1 MTRPA
6 EAADR
11 VMRQGRGT
19 AARREGGRTARALA
33 AAVSGVVLLAG
44 CGPHWAGDE
53 LDIPACR
60 AGLLPGELVITEV
73 MASPGDDA
81 GGAEGPGE
89 QLGDWIEIFSAADA
103 PVDLRGVVITVDD
116 GAASTPRRHVIGAA
130 RIEPGAYFVLG
141 RDRAQLT
148 AVPVDYVYGEALGP
162 LPDDG
167 GRVTL
172 RCDVIEVDAVPYPAA
187 APGAAVGMDGA
198 QVPDAVANDEV
209 ARWCAASQEFA
220 PGLRGSPGASNEV
233 CAGVPGDVPP
243 DPDSCEED
251 GAMRAIV
258 APAVG
263 DLVIT
268 ELMANPEAV
277 PDAQG
282 EWLELYVARD
292 VDLNG
297 LTVEAEAGGDAG
309 DIVIGDAACVR
320 AAAGSHLVL
329 AASMDPAAN
338 GGLAPIA
345 ELDVGLRNTS
355 GALTIGRGQI
365 VLDTIT
371 WTSVPAGASLAL
383 DPAYRSPV
391 HNDLAEHWCASAAL
405 PYGSGDLGTPG
416 AGNASCSQPPPT
428 DGGPSDPGDPN
439 DGGPGEPPAGTCDDA
454 GVLRPIVPPPPGTV
468 RITEIMADPAAAPDS
483 TGEWLELRFGA
494 AADLNGLEL
503 GKTPG
508 QVLTTITSIQCL
520 PVPAD
525 TRVIL
530 ARSADPARN
539 GGLPRV
545 DAGLA
550 FGLVNGG
557 DTLFAGVGGA
567 VLDAVT
573 HGAAIAGVS
582 TSLDED
588 GITWCPSPAGTTYG
602 SGGRGSP
609 GASNPACAPPA
620 SPVVRRR
627 FVR

>member
-1 MTRPA
+1 
-6 EAADR
+6 
-11 VMRQGRGT
+11 
-19 AARREGGRTARALA
+19 
-33 AAVSGVVLLAG
+33 
-44 CGPHWAGDE
+44 
-53 LDIPACR
+53 
-60 AGLLPGELVITEV
+60 
-73 MASPGDDA
+73 
-81 GGAEGPGE
+81 
-89 QLGDWIEIFSAADA
+89 
-103 PVDLRGVVITVDD
+103 
-116 GAASTPRRHVIGAA
+116 VIGAA

-148 AVPVDYVYGEALGP
+148 GLPVDYTYGDALGP
-162 LPDDG
+162 LPHDG

-172 RCDVIEVDAVPYPAA
+172 RCDVIEVDAVTYPAA
-187 APGAAVGMDGA
+187 APGVAVGMDGA
-198 QVPDAVANDEV
+198 RVPDAVANDEV
-209 ARWCAASQEFA
+209 ARWCAASQGFA
-220 PGLRGSPGASNEV
+220 PDLLGSPGASNEV
-233 CAGVPGDVPP
+233 CAGAPDVPP
-243 DPDSCEED
+243 APDSCEED
-251 GAMRAIV
+251 GAVRAIV
-258 APAVG
+258 APAIG

-268 ELMANPEAV
+268 EIMPNPEAV

-297 LTVEAEAGGDAG
+297 LTVSAEAGGDAG
-309 DIVIGDAACVR
+309 DVVIGDAACVR

-329 AASMDPAAN
+329 AASMDPATN

-345 ELDVGLRNTS
+345 ELAVGLRNTG
-355 GALTIGRGQI
+355 GALAIGRGHI

-371 WTSVPAGASLAL
+371 WTSAPAGASLAL
-383 DPAYRSPV
+383 DLAYRSPV

-416 AGNASCSQPPPT
+416 AANAPCSQPPPI
-428 DGGPSDPGDPN
+428 DAGPGDPGDGAPG
-439 DGGPGEPPAGTCDDA
+439 DGAPPAGMCDDA

-483 TGEWLELRFGA
+483 AGEWIELRFGA

-508 QVLTTITSIQCL
+508 QVLTTITSPQCL
-520 PVPAD
+520 PVAAD

-545 DAGLA
+545 DAGLDLA
-550 FGLVNGG
+550 LLNGG

-567 VLDAVT
+567 VLDVVT
-573 HGAAIAGVS
+573 HGAATAGVS
-582 TSLDED
+582 VGLDED
-588 GITWCPSPAGTTYG
+588 GITWCLTPEGTTYG
-602 SGGRGSP
+602 SGDRGSP
-609 GASNPACAPPA
+609 GASNPACVPPA
-620 SPVVRRR
+620 PQVVRRR

>member
-1 MTRPA
+1 M
-6 EAADR
+6 
-11 VMRQGRGT
+11 
-19 AARREGGRTARALA
+19 
-33 AAVSGVVLLAG
+33 SGVVLLAG
-44 CGPHWAGDE
+44 CGPHWAGDGLE
-53 LDIPACR
+53 IPACP

-81 GGAEGPGE
+81 GGAERPGDGPGE
-89 QLGDWIEIFSAADA
+89 WIEIFSAAGA
-103 PVDLRGVVITVDD
+103 PIDLRGVVITVDD
-116 GAASTPRRHVIGAA
+116 GVASSPRRHVIGAA

-148 AVPVDYVYGEALGP
+148 AVPVDYAYGEALGP
-162 LPDDG
+162 LPGDG
-167 GRVTL
+167 ARVTL
-172 RCDVIEVDAVPYPAA
+172 RCDVIEVDAVAYPAA

-198 QVPDAVANDEV
+198 QAPDAMANDEV

-220 PGLRGSPGASNEV
+220 PGLLGSPGASNQV
-233 CAGVPGDVPP
+233 CAGAPGDVPP
-243 DPDSCEED
+243 DPDACEEG
-251 GAMRAIV
+251 GAVRAIV

-268 ELMANPEAV
+268 ELMPNPEAV

-297 LTVEAEAGGDAG
+297 LTLGADAGDAG
-309 DIVIGDAACVR
+309 DIVIAGTACVR

-329 AASMDPAAN
+329 AASMDPATN

-345 ELDVGLRNTS
+345 ELAVGLRNTS
-355 GALTIGRGQI
+355 GALTIGRGQS

-371 WTSVPAGASLAL
+371 WTSAPAGASLAL

-391 HNDLAEHWCASAAL
+391 HNDLAERWCASAAM

-416 AGNASCSQPPPT
+416 AGNAPCNQPPPT
-428 DGGPSDPGDPN
+428 DGGPGDPGDSGP
-439 DGGPGEPPAGTCDDA
+439 GPGEPPAGMCDDA

-483 TGEWLELRFGA
+483 TGEWIELRFGA

-508 QVLTTITSIQCL
+508 QVLATIASPQCL
-520 PVPAD
+520 PVPEDA
-525 TRVIL
+525 RVIL

-545 DAGLA
+545 DAGL
-550 FGLVNGG
+550 GLALLNGG
-557 DTLFAGVGGA
+557 DALFVGAGGA

-573 HGAAIAGVS
+573 HGAAAAGVS
-582 TSLDED
+582 ASLDE
-588 GITWCPSPAGTTYG
+588 GGTTWCPSPAGTTYG
-602 SGGRGSP
+602 SGDRGSP
-609 GASNPACAPPA
+609 GVSNPACAPPA
-620 SPVVRRR
+620 PPVVRRR